1 MTAKCPPP
9 TDAFRDLARIFMTRG
24 GRILE
29 FEILLPGLGPILEDD
44 GAVGVSKKY
53 LVQAFVT
60 ARQIFFDSLKANPN
74 YTGDAT
80 LSGSSNHEVHGEDAN
95 KGVAVASEI
104 ILLFDCEH
112 LTACNWRKK
121 RLSALFNSDEEA
133 LIHAL
138 NIELSLMTTFLCS
151 PLHRHTKS
159 PTLWHH
165 RQWIQLQVIR
175 LRKPDFQGVKEIL
188 QSELSIALRAGE
200 LHPRNY
206 YAFSYIRQMHRILSE
221 LGQENSE
228 AWSVQLAQF
237 IVRPTLD
244 WCILHPGDISGLM
257 FLLYLLD
264 AVPDAALRLETV
276 TRMVRYALDTDW
288 ERESIWTF
296 IDLANR
302 KFNLLESL
310 GDSPAYPWSA
320 LRDCALSD
328 SPQQGEIKAGPS
340 WKTWLG
346 RARIHW
352 SQSPQFTHIPPA

>member
-9 TDAFRDLARIFMTRG
+9 TEAFRDLSRIFASRG
-24 GRILE
+24 GRVLE
-29 FEILLPGLGPILEDD
+29 FEILVPGFGPMLEDD

-53 LVQAFVT
+53 LLQAFVT
-60 ARQIFFDSLKANPN
+60 ARQIFFDTLKANPN
-74 YTGDAT
+74 YTGDDA
-80 LSGSSNHEVHGEDAN
+80 LSGSSNHKVHGEDAD

-121 RLSALFNSDEEA
+121 RLSTLFSSDKEILIQALD
-133 LIHAL
+133 
-138 NIELSLMTTFLCS
+138 IELSLMTTFLCS

-159 PTLWHH
+159 PTLWQH
-165 RQWIQLQVIR
+165 RQWIQLQLIR
-175 LRKPDFQGVKEIL
+175 LRKPDFEGVLEIL
-188 QSELSIALRAGE
+188 QSELAIALRAGE

-206 YAFSYIRQMHRILSE
+206 YAFSYIRQMHRVLSG
-221 LGQENSE
+221 LGQEDSE
-228 AWSVQLAQF
+228 AWSAQLAQS
-237 IVRPTLD
+237 IVKPALD

-276 TRMVRYALDTDW
+276 TRVVRYALNTDW

-302 KFNLLESL
+302 NFNLLESL

-320 LRDCALSD
+320 LCHCALSD
-328 SPQQGEIKAGPS
+328 NPQQGAIKAGPS
-340 WKTWLG
+340 WKTWLD

-352 SQSPQFTHIPPA
+352 SQSRQTTHTPPT

>member
-9 TDAFRDLARIFMTRG
+9 TNAFRDLSRIFANRG
-24 GRILE
+24 DRVLE
-29 FEILLPGLGPILEDD
+29 FEILLPGFGPILEDD
-44 GAVGVSKKY
+44 NAVGVEKKY

-60 ARQIFFDSLKANPN
+60 ARQVFFDSLKTNHN
-74 YTGDAT
+74 DTGDDT
-80 LSGSSNHEVHGEDAN
+80 LSGSKVHGGDES
-95 KGVAVASEI
+95 VAVASEI

-121 RLSALFNSDEEA
+121 RINSLFNSDKEA

-151 PLHRHTKS
+151 SLHRHTKS
-159 PTLWHH
+159 PTLWQH
-165 RQWIQLQVIR
+165 RRWVQSQLIR
-175 LRKPDFQGVKEIL
+175 LREPDFHGVQEIL
-188 QSELSIALRAGE
+188 QIELSVALRAGQ

-206 YAFSYIRQMHRILSE
+206 YAFSYIRQMYRTLSE
-221 LGQENSE
+221 LGREDSE
-228 AWSVQLAQF
+228 AWSVQLAQS
-237 IVRPTLD
+237 IVKPTLG
-244 WCILHPGDISGLM
+244 WCTLHPGDISGLM

-264 AVPDAALRLETV
+264 AVPDAPLRLETV
-276 TRMVRYALDTDW
+276 TAVVRYALNTDW

-310 GDSPAYPWSA
+310 GDSPVYPWSV
-320 LRDCALSD
+320 LSE
-328 SPQQGEIKAGPS
+328 SPQQGEVKAGPS
-340 WKTWLG
+340 WKTWLD

-352 SQSPQFTHIPPA
+352 SQGRQITHVPPA